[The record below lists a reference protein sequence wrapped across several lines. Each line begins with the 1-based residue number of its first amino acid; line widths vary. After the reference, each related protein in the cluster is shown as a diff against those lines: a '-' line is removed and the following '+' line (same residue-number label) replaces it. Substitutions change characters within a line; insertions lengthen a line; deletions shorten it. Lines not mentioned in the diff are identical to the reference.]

1 MSNQLVDALVYT
13 NDNCVGCNKCISVCP
28 VLTANHA
35 IQEDG
40 QNKIVVDGKQCVS
53 CGACFDACAHGAR
66 SYHDDTERFFADLE
80 KGEQISL
87 LLAPAFL
94 ANYPDEYTSVLG
106 GLKKLGVNRIISVSF
121 GADITTWGYIKYITE
136 HNFTGGISQPC
147 PAIVGYIEKYIP
159 ELIPSLV
166 PIHSPMM
173 CGAIYVKK
181 YMKVA
186 DKLAF
191 ISPCIAKKNEIDDP
205 NCGGYVSYNVT
216 FDHLMD
222 YVRKHN
228 ISGPAATDEIEYG
241 LGSIYPMPGGLKENV
256 YWFCGEEVFIR
267 QIEGEKHAY
276 EFLEDYKERVLGGKE
291 LPFMVDALNCS
302 KGCIYGTGVEPEKTE
317 NDDLLYE
324 LQKIKEASKKND
336 KRHAFSRGLSPK
348 QRLAK
353 FNKQFSALDIND
365 FIRHY
370 SDKSKGLTIE
380 KPSDSELEAIFATME
395 KNTDTLRK
403 INCSACGYNTCTDM
417 ATAIHNNCNHKD
429 NCIQYVKG
437 EVEKENRNTQLMAK
451 EMENKNIEIQ
461 AKNEMIEQM
470 IFNVSDDFDSLDTS
484 ITEMSAGNSNNA
496 KESTGIS
503 QSMNDVVTF
512 CDELQ
517 SALVKIQELLIRLEE
532 NNLEITNVAE
542 ETNLLAL
549 NASIEAARAGES
561 GRGFAII
568 AENIKKL
575 ADSSKDTASDSDAN
589 KEQIQSAITSLL
601 EKAKML
607 IEIIDSVNVR
617 VTNLASSTEQI
628 AASADMVRAIS
639 SDLKEKMGRL
649 HSDEAV
655 RCITGM

>member
-1 MSNQLVDALVYT
+1 MSNQRVDSLVYT

-28 VLTANHA
+28 VLTANRAA
-35 IQEDG
+35 IENG
-40 QNKIVVDGKQCVS
+40 ENRIVVDGKQCVS
-53 CGACFDACAHGAR
+53 CGACFDACAHEAR
-66 SYHDDTERFFADLE
+66 SFNDDTERFFEDLR
-80 KGEQISL
+80 KGEKISL

-94 ANYPDEYTSVLG
+94 ANYPKEYGSVLG
-106 GLKKLGVNRIISVSF
+106 GLKKLGVNRIISISF

-173 CGAIYVKK
+173 CGAVYVKK
-181 YMKVA
+181 YMKVP

-222 YVRKHN
+222 YVRKN
-228 ISGPAATDEIEYG
+228 GISGPAVTDEIEYG

-256 YWFCGEEVFIR
+256 YWFCGEDVFIR

-276 EFLEDYKERVLGGKE
+276 EFLEDYKTRVLGKKE

-302 KGCIYGTGVEPEKTE
+302 KGCIYGTGVEESKTKT
-317 NDDLLYE
+317 DDILYE
-324 LQKIKEASKKND
+324 IQRIKAASKKNG
-336 KRHAFSRGLSPK
+336 RANAWSRNLTPK
-348 QRLAK
+348 QRLDR
-353 FNKQFSALDIND
+353 FYKQFKDLDVND

-370 SDKSKGLTIE
+370 TDKSQGLAVQ
-380 KPSDSELEAIFATME
+380 KPNQATLTEIFNEME
-395 KNTDTLRK
+395 KHTEVQKK
-403 INCSACGYNTCTDM
+403 INCSACGYDTCTDM
-417 ATAIHNNCNHKD
+417 ATAIYNECNFRE

-437 EVEKENRNTQLMAK
+437 AVERDGEQFKQMAE
-451 EMENKNIEIQ
+451 EMELKNSEIQ
-461 AKNEMIEQM
+461 EKNEMIAGLIAEV
-470 IFNVSDDFDSLDTS
+470 NDDFANLDGS
-484 ITEMSAGNSNNA
+484 ISEMAEGNNNNGQ
-496 KESTGIS
+496 ESSGIS
-503 QSMNDVVTF
+503 ESMADVVSF
-512 CDELQ
+512 CSELKAALTNIQ
-517 SALVKIQELLIRLEE
+517 DLLVKLEE
-532 NNLEITNVAE
+532 NNIEITNVAE

-575 ADSSKDTASDSDAN
+575 ADLSKETASDSDSN
-589 KEQIQSAITSLL
+589 KEQIQGAISVLL
-601 EKAKML
+601 GNAEKL

-617 VTNLASSTEQI
+617 VTNLAASTEEI
-628 AASADMVRAIS
+628 AASADVVSNIS
-639 SDLKEKMGRL
+639 ANLKDKL
-649 HSDEAV
+649 AV
-655 RCITGM
+655 LSS